1 MNNDR
6 DFEDEAQE
14 AEEFVV
20 RSLGAQDLDNI
31 VRIDAHASGRARPE
45 YYRIKLKRALEE
57 TSVRISLAAE
67 KDNIMVGFLMAS
79 VYYGDFGQFEPVA
92 TLEDISVLP
101 SFAKRGVGRALFKQ
115 FVRNVKAMRVERIQ
129 TQVDWSNWALL
140 SFLRRMNF
148 MPAPRICIER
158 RLDFEKDD

>member
-1 MNNDR
+1 MDNDR
-6 DFEDEAQE
+6 NAEDDALDT
-14 AEEFVV
+14 EEYVI
-20 RSLGAQDLDNI
+20 RSLGAKDLDDI

-67 KDNIMVGFLMAS
+67 RDNLMVGFLMAS

-101 SFAKRGVGRALFKQ
+101 SFSKRGVGRALFKQ

-140 SFLRRMNF
+140 SFLRRMDF

-158 RLDFEKDD
+158 KLDFEKDD

>member
-1 MNNDR
+1 MNSDR
-6 DFEDEAQE
+6 DIDDEVPE
-14 AEEFVV
+14 TEEFVV
-20 RSLGAQDLDNI
+20 RSLAARDLDDV

-67 KDNIMVGFLMAS
+67 KDGAMVGFLMAS

-101 SFAKRGVGRALFKQ
+101 SFAGRGVGRALFTQ
-115 FVRNVKAMRVERIQ
+115 FIRNVKAMRVDRIQ
-129 TQVDWSNWALL
+129 TQVDWANWALL
-140 SFLRRMNF
+140 SFLRHMNF
-148 MPAPRICIER
+148 VPAPRICIER
-158 RLDFEKDD
+158 KLDFEKDD